1 MTLRFEKSFHRKLRG
16 LQRTQ
21 FLAKLTENYFTKKIL
36 HIRFFKSYFQ
46 ERILLLNTVSRENAT
61 IYII

>member
-1 MTLRFEKSFHRKLRG
+1 MTVRFEKSFHRKLRG

-21 FLAKLTENYFTKKIL
+21 FLAKLTENYFTRKYCTFV
-36 HIRFFKSYFQ
+36 FFKSYFQ